1 MFDSVRIRLTLWH
14 VGILA
19 LLLITLSAGLYTVLR
34 QNFYD
39 RADATLKA
47 VASATVS
54 ILGKELSE
62 SGLDELAA
70 RNAVKT
76 LNFPD
81 QTLAI
86 FDSSGD
92 LLAEIPIGSSELTP
106 TPRAASLHPGETS
119 LYTITPPAGGELRRV
134 AATRVTLEPVGR
146 TYTIVT
152 SRSLTPLLGELAAD
166 RQILA
171 IAIPLGLLLAGLGG
185 WYLARKS
192 FEPVLE
198 MAQHARRIGAENLE
212 QRLPVVNP
220 RDELGKLAE
229 TFNELLSRLSAAF
242 SSQRQF
248 MADAS
253 HQLRTPLSVIRL
265 TTSVTLE
272 KHPRTED
279 EYRSAL
285 ATIDEQGRRLSRLVE
300 DMFRLA
306 RADAGRLQLHQQA
319 FYLDELLTEATRAAQ
334 VLGAPK
340 GVKVEAGPMAE
351 SQALGDEELLQQ
363 MILNLLDNA
372 VKYTG
377 PGGSVR
383 LDMERKDG
391 FYYISVRDTG
401 SGIPPEQQARIFD
414 RFYQANQAD
423 ASGAGLGLPIAR
435 SIAEAHGGSLELERS
450 DASGTLFVAK
460 LPSREPK
467 AES

>member
-19 LLLITLSAGLYTVLR
+19 LLLVTLSAGLYTVLR

-76 LNFPD
+76 LNFPG
-81 QTLAI
+81 QTLAV
-86 FDSSGD
+86 FDASGD
-92 LLAEIPIGSSELTP
+92 LLAEIPIGSSDLTP
-106 TPRAASLHPGETS
+106 MTRAASLRSGETS
-119 LYTITPPAGGELRRV
+119 LYTITPAAGGELRRV

-192 FEPVLE
+192 LEPVLA
-198 MAQHARRIGAENLE
+198 MAHHARRIGAESLE
-212 QRLPVVNP
+212 QRLPVVHP
-220 RDELGKLAE
+220 RDELGKLAA
-229 TFNELLSRLSAAF
+229 TFNELLSRLSSAF
-242 SSQRQF
+242 SLQRQF

-265 TTSVTLE
+265 TASVTLE
-272 KHPRTED
+272 KQPRTEE
-279 EYRSAL
+279 EYRA
-285 ATIDEQGRRLSRLVE
+285 
-300 DMFRLA
+300 
-306 RADAGRLQLHQQA
+306 
-319 FYLDELLTEATRAAQ
+319 
-334 VLGAPK
+334 
-340 GVKVEAGPMAE
+340 
-351 SQALGDEELLQQ
+351 
-363 MILNLLDNA
+363 
-372 VKYTG
+372 
-377 PGGSVR
+377 
-383 LDMERKDG
+383 
-391 FYYISVRDTG
+391 
-401 SGIPPEQQARIFD
+401 
-414 RFYQANQAD
+414 
-423 ASGAGLGLPIAR
+423 
-435 SIAEAHGGSLELERS
+435 
-450 DASGTLFVAK
+450 
-460 LPSREPK
+460 
-467 AES
+467 

>member
-1 MFDSVRIRLTLWH
+1 MFDSVRVRLTLWH

-39 RADATLKA
+39 RADATLKS

-70 RNAVKT
+70 RTAVKT

-86 FDSSGD
+86 FDANGD
-92 LLAEIPIGSSELTP
+92 LLAERPTGSSNLTP
-106 TPRAASLHPGETS
+106 MPRAGSLREGEAS
-119 LYTITPPAGGELRRV
+119 LYTVSPGSGGELHRV
-134 AATRVTLEPVGR
+134 AAMRVTLEPVGR
-146 TYTIVT
+146 SYTIIT

-192 FEPVLE
+192 LEPVLA
-198 MAQHARRIGAENLE
+198 MAEHARRIGAENLE
-212 QRLPVVNP
+212 QRLPVVHP
-220 RDELGKLAE
+220 RDELGKLAA
-229 TFNELLSRLSAAF
+229 TFNELLSRLSSSF
-242 SSQRQF
+242 SLQRQF

-272 KHPRTED
+272 KQLRSEE
-279 EYRSAL
+279 EYRGAL
-285 ATIDEQGRRLSRLVE
+285 ATIDEQGRRLTRIVE

-306 RADAGRLQLHQQA
+306 RADAGRFELHQQR
-319 FYLDELLTEATRAAQ
+319 FYLDELLTMTARAAA

-340 GVKVEAGPMAE
+340 RVQVETAAMPE
-351 SQALGDEELLQQ
+351 SEAMGDEELLQQ
-363 MILNLLDNA
+363 MVLNLLDNA
-372 VKYTG
+372 VKYTST
-377 PGGSVR
+377 GGKVR
-383 LDMERKDG
+383 MDLERRDG
-391 FYYISVRDTG
+391 FYYISVQDTG
-401 SGIPPEQQARIFD
+401 SGIPVEEQPRIFD
-414 RFYQANQAD
+414 RFYQAGKTD
-423 ASGAGLGLPIAR
+423 AGGTGLGLPIAR
-435 SIAEAHGGSLELERS
+435 SIAEAHGGALTLERS
-450 DASGTLFVAK
+450 DSNGTLFLVK
-460 LPSREPK
+460 LP
-467 AES
+467 AG